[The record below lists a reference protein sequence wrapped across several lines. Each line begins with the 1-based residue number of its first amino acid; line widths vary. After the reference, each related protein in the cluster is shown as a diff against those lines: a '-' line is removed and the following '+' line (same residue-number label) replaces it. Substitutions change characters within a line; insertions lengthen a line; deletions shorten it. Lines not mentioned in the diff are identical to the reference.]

1 MEPED
6 ITMEIDTAARTVNDI
21 MTRRLVS
28 VSTEDT
34 VRDAAREMRDAE
46 VGSIV
51 VLQNN
56 KLYGILTD
64 RDIVVRC
71 IAEGGNCDEMHVL
84 EVCTPQVATVAP
96 EDRLQYAVELM
107 RDKAIR
113 RVPVVKDGIAVGIVS
128 LGDLALERD
137 PNSALGTISAAAP
150 NN

>member
-1 MEPED
+1 MVLADGSGMTIE
-6 ITMEIDTAARTVNDI
+6 TNRTVSDI
-21 MTRRLVS
+21 MTKRLVS

-34 VRDAAREMRDAE
+34 IRSAAREMADAD

-51 VLQNN
+51 VLEGG

-71 IAEGGNCDEMHVL
+71 IAEGGHCDETRVAEICSPH
-84 EVCTPQVATVAP
+84 VATIAP
-96 EDRLQYAVELM
+96 EDRVQYAVELM

-113 RVPVVKDGIAVGIVS
+113 RIPVVKDGIAVGIVS

-137 PNSALGTISAAAP
+137 PKSALGNISAAAP

>member
-1 MEPED
+1 MENGTRER
-6 ITMEIDTAARTVNDI
+6 TIDDI

-28 VSTEDT
+28 VSTDDT
-34 VRDAAREMRDAE
+34 VRHAAREMREAD
-46 VGSIV
+46 VGSLV

-64 RDIVVRC
+64 RDIVIRC

-96 EDRLQYAVELM
+96 EDHVQYAVELM

-113 RVPVVKDGIAVGIVS
+113 RVPVVKDGIAIGIVS

-137 PNSALGTISAAAP
+137 PKSALGSISAAAP

>member
-1 MEPED
+1 
-6 ITMEIDTAARTVNDI
+6 MEIDTNRTVSDI
-21 MTRRLVS
+21 MTKRLVS
-28 VSTEDT
+28 VNAGDT
-34 VRDAAREMRDAE
+34 VREAAREMREAD

-51 VLQNN
+51 VLQDGR
-56 KLYGILTD
+56 LHGILTD

-71 IAEGGNCDEMHVL
+71 IAEGGDCDETHVA
-84 EVCTPQVATVAP
+84 EICSPQVATLRP

-113 RVPVVKDGIAVGIVS
+113 RIPVVRDGVPVGILS

-137 PNSALGTISAAAP
+137 PNSALGSISAAAP

>member
-1 MEPED
+1 MD
-6 ITMEIDTAARTVNDI
+6 IDTNRTVNDI

-28 VSTEDT
+28 VNTEDT
-34 VRDAAREMRDAE
+34 IRDAARQMRDAE

-51 VLQNN
+51 VLQDGRF
-56 KLYGILTD
+56 YGILTD

-71 IAEGGNCDEMHVL
+71 IAEGGNSDETRVA
-84 EVCTPQVATVAP
+84 EICSPQVATLMP

-113 RVPVVKDGIAVGIVS
+113 RIPVVKDGIAVGIVS

>member
-1 MEPED
+1 
-6 ITMEIDTAARTVNDI
+6 
-21 MTRRLVS
+21 MTKRLVS
-28 VSTEDT
+28 VNAGDT
-34 VRDAAREMRDAE
+34 VREAAREMREAD

-51 VLQNN
+51 VLQDGR
-56 KLYGILTD
+56 LHGILTD

-71 IAEGGNCDEMHVL
+71 IAEGGDCDETHVA
-84 EVCTPQVATVAP
+84 EICSPQVATLRP

-113 RVPVVKDGIAVGIVS
+113 RIPVVRDGVPVGILS

-137 PNSALGTISAAAP
+137 PNSALGSISAAAP